1 MSDVNDPP
9 PLPGPSSVPG
19 PPLDPPPAM
28 PPPSPRSGCLTAFM
42 VIIGIILLLPG
53 VCAVFFGVGNL
64 TSSSPDSFVTTLVML
79 GLLIGVGG
87 IALIVAAIRGRR
99 P

>member
-1 MSDVNDPP
+1 MSDI
-9 PLPGPSSVPG
+9 G
-19 PPLDPPPAM
+19 PPSGVRPPPA
-28 PPPSPRSGCLTAFM
+28 PPPDDPYLPPPRRDGCLTAFM

-79 GLLIGVGG
+79 GLLIGAGG

-99 P
+99 S

>member
-1 MSDVNDPP
+1 MSEI
-9 PLPGPSSVPG
+9 G
-19 PPLDPPPAM
+19 PPGGVRPPPA
-28 PPPSPRSGCLTAFM
+28 PPPDDPYLPPPPPPRRDGCLTAFM

-53 VCAVFFGVGNL
+53 LCAVFFGVGNL

-79 GLLIGVGG
+79 GLLIGAGG

-99 P
+99 S

>member
-1 MSDVNDPP
+1 MSDI
-9 PLPGPSSVPG
+9 G
-19 PPLDPPPAM
+19 PPSGVRPPPA
-28 PPPSPRSGCLTAFM
+28 PPPDGPYLPPPPPPRRDGCLTAIM

-79 GLLIGVGG
+79 GLLIGAGG
-87 IALIVAAIRGRR
+87 IALIVAASRGRR
-99 P
+99 S

>member
-1 MSDVNDPP
+1 MSDIGPPSGVRPLPAPP
-9 PLPGPSSVPG
+9 PDDPYL
-19 PPLDPPPAM
+19 PPP
-28 PPPSPRSGCLTAFM
+28 RRDGCLTAIM

-79 GLLIGVGG
+79 GLLIGAGG

-99 P
+99 S

>member
-1 MSDVNDPP
+1 MSDI
-9 PLPGPSSVPG
+9 G
-19 PPLDPPPAM
+19 PPSGVRPPPA
-28 PPPSPRSGCLTAFM
+28 PPPDDPYLPPPPPPRRDGCLTAFM

-79 GLLIGVGG
+79 GLLIGAGG

-99 P
+99 S

>member
-1 MSDVNDPP
+1 MSDI
-9 PLPGPSSVPG
+9 G
-19 PPLDPPPAM
+19 PPSGVRPPPA
-28 PPPSPRSGCLTAFM
+28 PPPDDPYLPPPPPPRRDGCLTAIM

-79 GLLIGVGG
+79 GLLIGAGG

-99 P
+99 S